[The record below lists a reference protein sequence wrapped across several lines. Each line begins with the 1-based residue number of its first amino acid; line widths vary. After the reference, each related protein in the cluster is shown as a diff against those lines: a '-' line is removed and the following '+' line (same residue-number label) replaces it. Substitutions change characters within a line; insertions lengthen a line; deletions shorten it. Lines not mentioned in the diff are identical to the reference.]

1 MPLDR
6 VRGTDILPP
15 AGSLEP
21 LEKAVPMINAAIVG
35 LGWWGKTLVNA
46 VQGKSHFIRFVAA
59 HTRTRA
65 KVEDFCREKQLAFQE
80 SLDTILGDPKIDAVV
95 YAAQHSDRSE
105 QVQKTAAAG
114 KHVFVEKP
122 FALNLNAAD
131 SALAAVKR
139 AGVVLAVGYQRRF
152 PPSVVELRA
161 RVKDGRLGTLVAA
174 TGEATAPAG
183 AGLAKDFWRTDPTQ
197 APAGAMTGLGVHV
210 LDTFVDF
217 FGAVDE
223 VYCIN
228 VRRAAPHIDDS
239 TSVQMVMKN
248 GVPASFYCSL
258 STAASYRIAVF
269 GTSGYGEVLRPNFDT
284 FQFIPAATG
293 PLTGQFK
300 PAEPEVIVTKDFDA
314 VKAEL
319 EAFAQAIQDKRPYP
333 ISHDEIRHVT
343 AAFEAIVKS
352 AATKQPVKVAS
363 T

>member
-1 MPLDR
+1 M
-6 VRGTDILPP
+6 V
-15 AGSLEP
+15 
-21 LEKAVPMINAAIVG
+21 NAAIVG
-35 LGWWGKTLVNA
+35 LGWWGKTLVNS
-46 VQGKSHFIRFVAA
+46 VQGKSELIRFVAA

-65 KVEDFCREKQLAFQE
+65 KVEDFCREKQLVFQE
-80 SLDTILGDPKIDAVV
+80 SIDAILRDPKIDAEV
-95 YAAQHSDRSE
+95 YAAQHTDRSE
-105 QVQKTAAAG
+105 QVQKAAAAG

-122 FALNLNAAD
+122 FALNLKAAD
-131 SALAAVKR
+131 AALAAVKR
-139 AGVVLAVGYQRRF
+139 AGVVLGVGYQRRF
-152 PPSVVELRA
+152 PPSVAELRA

-183 AGLAKDFWRTDPTQ
+183 PSLPKDFWRADPVQ

-217 FGAVDE
+217 LGPVDE

-239 TSVQMVMKN
+239 TSVQMMMKS
-248 GVPASFYCSL
+248 GLPASFYCSL
-258 STAASYRIAVF
+258 STAVSYRIAVF
-269 GTSGYGEVLRPNFDT
+269 GTNGYGEVLRPNFDT

-300 PAEPEVIVTKDFDA
+300 PAEPELIVTKDFDP

-319 EAFAQAIQDKRPYP
+319 EAFASAIRDKQPFP